1 MIERPKVI
9 YNEKT
14 GKFVMW
20 MHIESPDYEKA
31 HAGVAV
37 CDSPTGAFTYLG
49 LLNRM
54 GQIAVIRLSSRMMM
68 ERLIISARQNGT
80 VPYIS
85 VC

>member
-1 MIERPKVI
+1 M
-9 YNEKT
+9 
-14 GKFVMW
+14 MW

-31 HAGVAV
+31 HAGSGLRLT
-37 CDSPTGAFTYLG
+37 DRYFHLFWG

-68 ERLIISARQNGT
+68 ERLIISARQNGR